1 MKVTLGVDFVP
12 NVSFEV
18 GISRWKHAKNN
29 ANDDDIDDGKD
40 DDIDSNNFSI
50 DVNDIDNNGDDFV
63 WNIKLYSIQI
73 LSFPGVFFP
82 GPERTFCS

>member
-29 ANDDDIDDGKD
+29 AAADDDDDVENDG
-40 DDIDSNNFSI
+40 I
-50 DVNDIDNNGDDFV
+50 DVNDIDNDGDDFV
-63 WNIKLYSIQI
+63 WNI
-73 LSFPGVFFP
+73 
-82 GPERTFCS
+82 